1 MKMNRQS
8 RMTIVAAAA
17 IFALACLSSAPG
29 EETPLPETID
39 VVASGVG
46 MDETEATKD
55 ALANAVRQAIGAI
68 VGTETLVQNEE
79 IVRDQILIYSDGFA
93 ENYELVGKPGAT
105 LSGLASVTVRAR
117 IVRNK
122 LIEKAKAANIA
133 IVEVDGKGMF
143 AEAVTKIAR
152 DRSALAL
159 IKDEFKDMP
168 QRLIKAE
175 IVEKLKYDQKTQKGT
190 VGVKLSVDMAAYKL
204 FVARLTKML
213 DEIGCPSFT
222 ISSIETE
229 VETDQ
234 ETGEQVPAEIRFLNS
249 VVPEKYLRNLRE
261 WEDDYAVLAVCSTFN
276 PAITVSRWRMYV
288 LDAATMDAINAML
301 SDLAISVDILDGE
314 NQVLAFYDLPP
325 LGQVDKYNGERHYEG
340 PITFDFDNYCRHP
353 YLLYVAPFVNGRI
366 DVESSSDLVYF
377 DIRGGWSITKRLQ
390 FDLSPEE
397 LASVANV
404 VCKITPV
411 KVIKGE

>member
-325 LGQVDKYNGERHYEG
+325 LGQVDNDHGGRHYEG
-340 PITFDFDNYCRHP
+340 PITFDYSGGCYRP
-353 YLLYVAPFVNGRI
+353 QLYVAPFVNGRI
-366 DVESSSDLVYF
+366 RVVNGSMKVIFYID
-377 DIRGGWSITKRLQ
+377 GGWSITKRLQ